1 MKTVI
6 LGSGALGSLYGG
18 MLAEAGF
25 DVTLVDVWKEHIDTV
40 NASGLFIEGIGGD
53 RSVKNIRG
61 VTDPEQA
68 GTADLVIVFVK
79 ATATAEAMKGALSLL
94 GPETAVLT
102 LQNGLGNVE
111 KLAETAGKER
121 VMAGITG
128 HGCTLLGPGKIRH
141 AGQGDTV
148 LGEPCGEVSNRL
160 KSVGA
165 MLEKAGFSVK
175 LSGNVMGLI
184 WGKLMVNIG
193 INALTAITGLRN
205 GRLVEFPETDE
216 LLELAVREA
225 MEIAARKGIRI
236 ETEDS
241 VEHTRK
247 VARLTSANRSS
258 MLQDVS
264 NRRQTEIDVINGAIV
279 DEGKKLGVP
288 TPVNLV
294 LSNLVR
300 VRQKTYDEFPA

>member
-6 LGSGALGSLYGG
+6 LGSGAMGSLYGG
-18 MLAEAGF
+18 KIAEAGF

-40 NASGLFIEGIGGD
+40 NASGLSIEGIGGD
-53 RSVKNIRG
+53 RTVKNIRG
-61 VTDPEQA
+61 VTDPAQA
-68 GTADLVIVFVK
+68 GKADLVIVFVK

-111 KLAETAGKER
+111 KLAETAGEKR

-128 HGCTLLGPGKIRH
+128 HGCTLLGPGRIRH

-148 LGEPCGEVSNRL
+148 LGEPLGPVSDRL
-160 KSVGA
+160 KSAGS

-175 LSGNVMGLI
+175 LSANVMGLI

-193 INALTAITGLRN
+193 INALTAVTGLLN
-205 GRLVEFPETDE
+205 GRLVEFPETEE

-225 MEIAARKGIRI
+225 MEIAARKEIRL
-236 ETEDS
+236 ETEDP
-241 VEHTRK
+241 VEHTKK
-247 VARLTSANRSS
+247 VARLTAANRSS

-279 DEGKKLGVP
+279 DEGKRLGVP
-288 TPVNLV
+288 TPVNKV
-294 LSNLVR
+294 LTNLIR
-300 VRQKTYDEFPA
+300 VRQKTYQRN